1 MKNCRPPLLPLL
13 LIGALLLD
21 AAPSLAAE
29 TVVRQDAMG
38 RKVTLNLPLERVV
51 SLSPSV
57 TEVLFA
63 IGADDRTVG
72 VSKHCDF
79 PIAAKL
85 KPKVGDFNSPDME
98 KVIAAAPDAVLFTEY
113 ARSEDLSSLEG
124 AGIPAFVLP
133 AAKVEDILSTIRTLG
148 EMTERAGSA
157 DRLAAAI
164 GTKVEEIG
172 ARIGEVSEESRPRVY
187 VEVDGPR
194 TLYAVGPGSFM
205 DDLIRLAG
213 GRNVFAHK
221 SAPYFPVDSGE
232 VVKADPEVILV
243 DYPFQYKVGL
253 TRRPGWDAIDAVRQ
267 GKVFDGTDF
276 DIILFNRPGPRI
288 VDSLREIA
296 AILHPEAFRE

>member
-1 MKNCRPPLLPLL
+1 MRNCPPPLLPLL
-13 LIGALLLD
+13 LAGVFLLGAVPPL
-21 AAPSLAAE
+21 SAE
-29 TVVRQDAMG
+29 TVERLDAMG
-38 RKVTLNLPLERVV
+38 REVMLNLPLGRLV
-51 SLSPSV
+51 SRAPSV
-57 TEVLFA
+57 TEILFA
-63 IGADDRTVG
+63 IGAADLVIG

-85 KPKVGDFNSPDME
+85 KPKMGDFNSPDME

-113 ARSEDLSSLEG
+113 ARSEVLESLES

-133 AAKVEDILSTIRTLG
+133 AGSVKEILSTIRTLG
-148 EMTERAGSA
+148 EMTGRAEPA
-157 DRLAAAI
+157 DRLAASI
-164 GTKVEEIG
+164 EGELEKIG
-172 ARIGEVSEESRPRVY
+172 AGIGEIAEESRPRVY
-187 VEVDGPR
+187 VEVDGPKV
-194 TLYAVGPGSFM
+194 LYAVGPGSFM

-232 VVKADPEVILV
+232 VIAADPEVILV

-253 TRRPGWDAIDAVRQ
+253 TKRAGWEAIDAVRR

-288 VDSLREIA
+288 IHSLREIA
-296 AILHPEAFRE
+296 AILHPGVFHE